1 MLARLFLVVPL
12 GIMTAAA
19 AAWGD
24 DGKVYTGTFKDAAG
38 HAGSLRCELT
48 AKDGGV
54 WAANLSGNNTGSG
67 PNKPYQYSGTL
78 TGKADGAKL
87 DLAGEITVQRIGPYV
102 VTAVLTNDTMKASF
116 KKKTGGGGDGSF
128 DLTLAKG
135 EAAPPPAAPVA
146 ASAAPAPKA
155 EEQKPK

>member
-1 MLARLFLVVPL
+1 MRARQFLAVPL
-12 GIMTAAA
+12 GLLTAAA
-19 AAWGD
+19 AAWGG

-48 AKDGGV
+48 PKDGGV
-54 WAANLSGNNTGSG
+54 WAASLSGTNTGSG

-87 DLAGEITVQRIGPYV
+87 DLTGEITVQRMGPYV
-102 VTAVLTNDTMKASF
+102 VTAVLTNDTMTATF
-116 KKKTGGGGDGSF
+116 KKKSGGGDGSF
-128 DLTLAKG
+128 ALTLAKG
-135 EAAPPPAAPVA
+135 EVAPPPAAPAPV
-146 ASAAPAPKA
+146 APAPKA